1 MCTTSHYEPQRGTR
15 CHCYKCPPSLDF
27 PPNLC
32 HTNSMNKA
40 QLIHQATVKYY
51 AQLQREHEYR
61 QRVRAGLIPACNT
74 NTFTISD
81 ND

>member
-1 MCTTSHYEPQRGTR
+1 
-15 CHCYKCPPSLDF
+15 
-27 PPNLC
+27 
-32 HTNSMNKA
+32 MNKQ
-40 QLIHQATVKYY
+40 QLIASASQKYY

-81 ND
+81 TH